1 MQGYGLHS
9 NSALFW
15 PPEKG
20 RVREPFVIL
29 SPRLASG
36 TRENARVAWHVRPL
50 LGPRESTSEVASSD
64 FCPAFGVGDPREGR
78 CDVAASDLVPFV
90 GDPLQRTVCVA
101 FPPLLGPREGR
112 GEAATSDF
120 VPAFGVGDPRECG
133 VYVAIPPSF
142 GPPRRQG

>member
-20 RVREPFVIL
+20 RVREPLLIL
-29 SPRLASG
+29 SPCLASG

-50 LGPRESTSEVASSD
+50 LGPRESTGEVASSD
-64 FCPAFGVGDPREGR
+64 FCPALGIGDPREGR
-78 CDVAASDLVPFV
+78 GDVAASDFVPFA
-90 GDPLQRTVCVA
+90 GDPLQRTVCI
-101 FPPLLGPREGR
+101 
-112 GEAATSDF
+112 AT
-120 VPAFGVGDPRECG
+120 
-133 VYVAIPPSF
+133 PPSF